1 MTTPINIKVIS
12 QPRIWTVSSAM
23 AYVLK
28 GCLLAYSF
36 LSDLNPFTMPRHR
49 DAFEN
54 LFDPSLSSSIGFFV
68 ASFFRFSAP
77 EKNRLYFLRQ
87 RFMVTLIGINKAGSI
102 FQHESFAVW
111 VYDVVKDKKHTFII
125 ERTPSKQS
133 RSVIFSSFSGSP
145 DSQTVLDSIN
155 QAIEG
160 LRSGG
165 SLDSSVTQLPDDS
178 DSDSESIPLTNPSL
192 ESSVPTPPTTSQ
204 TNDRL
209 PLVDAFTSSLAR
221 AGGALNAGS
230 QSSSSANFAQDKIL
244 WAASLDPK
252 QCIKRFEPQ
261 GLPFFDLVVLADVV
275 HEQAPIY
282 CLFQRH
288 CYWFANVIFMAI
300 VMLYTLPPSASTV
313 LPSPSAST
321 SASSITAPAI
331 PVPAPTLAVDT
342 PKDAN
347 LLVLPEN
354 PQAGRAGRWLG
365 LLINDPG
372 VLHTVVTIVTKK
384 FATRLRGYIHEVIL
398 HD

>member
-1 MTTPINIKVIS
+1 
-12 QPRIWTVSSAM
+12 M
-23 AYVLK
+23 AYVFK
-28 GCLLAYSF
+28 SCLLAYSF
-36 LSDLNPFTMPRHR
+36 LSDLNPFTMPRDR
-49 DAFEN
+49 DAFED
-54 LFDPSLSSSIGFFV
+54 LLDPSLSSSIGFFV

-77 EKNRLYFLRQ
+77 ERNRLSFLRQ
-87 RFMVTLIGINKAGSI
+87 RFLVTLIGINKAGFI
-102 FQHESFAVW
+102 YQHESFAVW

-125 ERTPSKQS
+125 ERTPSEQS

-145 DSQTVLDSIN
+145 DSQSVLDSIKR
-155 QAIEG
+155 AIEA

-165 SLDSSVTQLPDDS
+165 SLESSVTELPDDS
-178 DSDSESIPLTNPSL
+178 DSNSESIPLLPLTNPSL

-204 TNDRL
+204 TDVRL
-209 PLVDAFTSSLAR
+209 PLVDVITSSLAR

-230 QSSSSANFAQDKIL
+230 QSSSSANFAQDKIS
-244 WAASLDPK
+244 WAATLDPK

-261 GLPFFDLVVLADVV
+261 GLSLFDLVVLADVV

-313 LPSPSAST
+313 LPAST
-321 SASSITAPAI
+321 PASSIRAPAI
-331 PVPAPTLAVDT
+331 AVPAPTPAVDT

-347 LLVLPEN
+347 LLILPEN
-354 PQAGRAGRWLG
+354 PQAGRAGRWFG

-384 FATRLRGYIHEVIL
+384 FATRLRAYIVEVIL